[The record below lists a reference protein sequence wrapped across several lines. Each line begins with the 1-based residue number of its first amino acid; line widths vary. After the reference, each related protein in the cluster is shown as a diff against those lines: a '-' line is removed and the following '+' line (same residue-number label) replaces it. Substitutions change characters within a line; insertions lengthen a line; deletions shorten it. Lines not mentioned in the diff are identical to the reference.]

1 MPEQAEA
8 RVEQTPFESEPD
20 PLEDVTRQRDEYLDA
35 LQRLKA
41 EFDNYRKR
49 VARDQQELAAR
60 AHERLVAQLVP
71 VLDDLERALEAASQH
86 EEAKLEDGVRLVH
99 RALADALGREGLAE
113 IATDGKFDP
122 HTQEALLA
130 QPSDEEEG
138 TVIQVLQKGYTLGDR
153 VLRPARVV
161 VSAGSNG

>member
-1 MPEQAEA
+1 MTDEMPEQAEMQET
-8 RVEQTPFESEPD
+8 RIDQ
-20 PLEDVTRQRDEYLDA
+20 LEAVTRERDEYLDT

-71 VLDDLERALEAASQH
+71 VLDDLERALEAATQH

-99 RALADALGREGLAE
+99 RSLADALGREGLAE

-130 QPSDEEEG
+130 QPSDQEEG

-161 VSAGSNG
+161 ISAGSDG